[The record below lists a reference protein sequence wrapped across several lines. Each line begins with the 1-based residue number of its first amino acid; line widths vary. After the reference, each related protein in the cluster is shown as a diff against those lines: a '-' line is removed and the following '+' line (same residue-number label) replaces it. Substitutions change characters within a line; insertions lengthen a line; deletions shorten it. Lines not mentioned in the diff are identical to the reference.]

1 MGRAV
6 ISILQQMGF
15 DFQIGLR
22 SAEDRHGWAAF
33 EHLFF
38 GIFPLD
44 GRHNKAGKEM
54 TANDA

>member
-1 MGRAV
+1 MDG
-6 ISILQQMGF
+6 
-15 DFQIGLR
+15 
-22 SAEDRHGWAAF
+22 AAF